1 MPLAQVRSMLTAR
14 QPVVPLAEVHSPPM
28 PELTPEDDALSLV
41 ASATYFHDYEED
53 TNVSLASEPGSH
65 SSAQGS
71 IAETENGSMHVV
83 MRMALDRLQ
92 LGVRNWRSQ
101 LLPVPSSGVGRPL
114 LPWLFPTRGYLKDLQ
129 TWRDTRAC
137 TRLSAHGWTLAAVHD
152 TARVGLER
160 MSPIEPDIASLNVS
174 PDEALR
180 RETRGPRPQC
190 RVTDGLLIQHVLAA

>member
-41 ASATYFHDYEED
+41 ASAAYFHDYEED

-92 LGVRNWRSQ
+92 
-101 LLPVPSSGVGRPL
+101 
-114 LPWLFPTRGYLKDLQ
+114 
-129 TWRDTRAC
+129 
-137 TRLSAHGWTLAAVHD
+137 
-152 TARVGLER
+152 
-160 MSPIEPDIASLNVS
+160 
-174 PDEALR
+174 
-180 RETRGPRPQC
+180 TRGPQLAESAPASAFFRCRPASTALA
-190 RVTDGLLIQHVLAA
+190 VPHSGLPEGLADLEGH